1 MTRIKD
7 NFSGDYDVMRVIF
20 STDNPIETLYNLH
33 NKYSTPLFNEYL
45 EYLDVHEELQSIAR
59 AEQEKEMKSKQAKR

>member
-1 MTRIKD
+1 MNNIRE

-33 NKYSTPLFNEYL
+33 NKYSTHLFNEYL
-45 EYLDVHEELQSIAR
+45 EYLDVHEELKSIAR
-59 AEQEKEMKSKQAKR
+59 DEQDREMKSKQPKR